1 LEPEFWHERWRAG
14 QIGFHQSAVD
24 RYLSRYWPELGL
36 ASDCRVFVPLCGKSL
51 DLLWL
56 LERGH
61 GVAGVELSAVALES
75 FCMEHGIPAKRRMID
90 GFDVYESVNLQLY
103 RGDFFALTP
112 ELLGPVAA
120 VYDRAA
126 LISWRP
132 ELRAAYVDHATAM
145 TSPGTKTL
153 LVTLEYAQ
161 AQMKGPP
168 FSVVADDVECL
179 YARNHAIQELSRQD
193 VLARESRFRARG
205 VTALYEVCYWLTRL

>member
-1 LEPEFWHERWRAG
+1 LEPEFWHERWRTG
-14 QIGFHQSAVD
+14 QIAFHQSAVD
-24 RYLSRYWPELGL
+24 GYLSRYWPELGL

-61 GVAGVELSAVALES
+61 GVTGVELSAVALES
-75 FCMEHGIPAKRRMID
+75 FCMEHGIPAKRRIVD

-112 ELLGPVAA
+112 GLLGPVAA

-132 ELRAAYVDHATAM
+132 ELRAPYVNYATSL
-145 TSPGTKTL
+145 TSPGTQTL
-153 LVTLEYAQ
+153 LVTLEYTQ

-168 FSVVADDVECL
+168 FSVVADDVERL
-179 YARNHAIQELSRQD
+179 YARNHAIQELSRRD
-193 VLARESRFRARG
+193 ILASEPRFQSRG
-205 VTALYEVCYWLTRL
+205 VTALAEVCYLLTRL

>member
-14 QIGFHQSAVD
+14 QIGFHQSTVD

-36 ASDCRVFVPLCGKSL
+36 ASDSRVLVPLCGKSL

-56 LERGH
+56 VERGH

-75 FCMEHGIPAKRRMID
+75 FCMEHGIPAKRRIAD

-103 RGDFFALTP
+103 CGDFFALTP

-132 ELRAAYVDHATAM
+132 ELRATYVDHATAL
-145 TSPGTKTL
+145 TNPGTQTL
-153 LVTLEYAQ
+153 LITLEYAQ

-168 FSVVADDVECL
+168 FSVVADDVERL

-193 VLARESRFRARG
+193 ILASEPRFRARG
-205 VTALYEVCYWLTRL
+205 VTSLYEVCYRLRRL

>member
-14 QIGFHQSAVD
+14 QIAFHQSAVD
-24 RYLSRYWPELGL
+24 GYLRRYWPELGL

-61 GVAGVELSAVALES
+61 GVTGVELSAVALES
-75 FCMEHGIPAKRRMID
+75 FCMEHGIPAKRRMVD
-90 GFDVYESVNLQLY
+90 RFDVYESVNLQLY

-112 ELLGPVAA
+112 KLLGPIAA

-132 ELRAAYVDHATAM
+132 ELRAAYVDHATAL
-145 TSPGTKTL
+145 TSPGTQTL

-168 FSVVADDVECL
+168 FSVVADDVERL

-193 VLARESRFRARG
+193 ILASEPRFRARG
-205 VTALYEVCYWLTRL
+205 VTALHEVCYRLTRL

>member
-1 LEPEFWHERWRAG
+1 LEAEFWHERWRAG

-24 RYLSRYWPELGL
+24 RYLSRYWPELRLTSGG
-36 ASDCRVFVPLCGKSL
+36 RVFVPLCGKSL

-61 GVAGVELSAVALES
+61 DVAGVELSAVALES
-75 FCMEHGIPAKRRMID
+75 FCMEHGVPAKRRIVD
-90 GFDVYESVNLQLY
+90 GFDVYESVNLRLY

-132 ELRAAYVDHATAM
+132 ELRAAYVDHATAL
-145 TSPGTKTL
+145 TGPGTQTL

-168 FSVVADDVECL
+168 FSVVADNVERL
-179 YARNHAIQELSRQD
+179 YARNHAIKELSRQD
-193 VLARESRFRARG
+193 ILAREPRFQARG
-205 VTALYEVCYWLTRL
+205 VTELHEVCYQLTRL

>member
-14 QIGFHQSAVD
+14 QIAFHQSTVD

-36 ASDCRVFVPLCGKSL
+36 ASDSRVFVPLCGKSL

-61 GVAGVELSAVALES
+61 GVTGIELSAVALES
-75 FCMEHGIPAKRRMID
+75 FCMEHGIPAKRRLVD

-103 RGDFFALTP
+103 RGDFFTLTP
-112 ELLGPVAA
+112 ELLGPAAA

-132 ELRAAYVDHATAM
+132 ELRAAYVDHATAL
-145 TSPGTKTL
+145 TSPGTQTL

-168 FSVVADDVECL
+168 FSVVADEVERL
-179 YARNHAIQELSRQD
+179 YARNHAIQQLSRQD
-193 VLARESRFRARG
+193 ILASEPRFRARG
-205 VTALYEVCYWLTRL
+205 VTALDEVCYRLTRL

>member
-1 LEPEFWHERWRAG
+1 LEPEFWHERWRNG
-14 QIGFHQSAVD
+14 QIGFHQSTVD
-24 RYLSRYWPELGL
+24 RYLSRYWPELRL

-75 FCMEHGIPAKRRMID
+75 FCMEHGIPAKRRMVD
-90 GFDVYESVNLQLY
+90 GFDVYESVDLQLY

-161 AQMKGPP
+161 TQMKGPP
-168 FSVVADDVECL
+168 FSVVAEDVERL
-179 YARNHAIQELSRQD
+179 YAGNHAIQELSRQD
-193 VLARESRFRARG
+193 ILTSEPRFRARG
-205 VTALYEVCYWLTRL
+205 VTALYEVCYRLTRL